1 FFRVA
6 NPFLLFLLSIL
17 TEKIKNEYRL
27 AIEYASQGSLR
38 GLLDRGEWLSLE
50 HVIRLARDIVRGL
63 CFLHA
68 DYPTS
73 NKPSIAHR
81 DVKPEN
87 ILIRSDGSAC
97 LSDFGQATVL
107 DSRTSDEARTN
118 SRTDHVTSNTTSTV
132 STSHGMN
139 LEAVP
144 KAGTLRYMAPEIL
157 DGAIQFTGCS
167 ILCTDIYSLALC
179 LWELLTAVAVY
190 PTPVDLGHCDSN
202 PRVAD
207 LSNLSSGARISDAH
221 RRVWLP
227 YERELGR
234 HGLDPEELRHLVSFR
249 KHRPCPSDAWFE
261 SPASEILLGDF
272 HFVPLC
278 CCVLLTS

>member
-1 FFRVA
+1 
-6 NPFLLFLLSIL
+6 
-17 TEKIKNEYRL
+17 
-27 AIEYASQGSLR
+27 
-38 GLLDRGEWLSLE
+38 
-50 HVIRLARDIVRGL
+50 
-63 CFLHA
+63 
-68 DYPTS
+68 
-73 NKPSIAHR
+73 
-81 DVKPEN
+81 
-87 ILIRSDGSAC
+87 
-97 LSDFGQATVL
+97 
-107 DSRTSDEARTN
+107 
-118 SRTDHVTSNTTSTV
+118 
-132 STSHGMN
+132 
-139 LEAVP
+139 
-144 KAGTLRYMAPEIL
+144 MAPEIL